1 MYVTYDIQELPFPAS
16 CTCLFL
22 DGSDILLCIGVL
34 PKNNYTLKFYEP
46 EVSERFDREMDG
58 VNYIP
63 TNENMHVRIATTS

>member
-16 CTCLFL
+16 CRCLFL
-22 DGSDILLCIGVL
+22 DDIDIVLCMGVL
-34 PKNNYTLKFYEP
+34 LKNNTFMNQKRVRDLIGKGG
-46 EVSERFDREMDG
+46 G